1 MDKAYKIV
9 WRGCGDY
16 TDRAYFESF
25 LQSVTQGGRVLEELN
40 LPICEPATH
49 PYFPL
54 DALRSACGGFQEA
67 AALARRYGMRVG
79 INQWPAFGAEEVYA
93 ADDGHEMPFGPMVG
107 YDGRIARQL
116 ACPTSPEFLAYTRE
130 KFKIYAGA
138 GPDFIW
144 IDDDC
149 RFTHLGT
156 VQYPCFCPRCVA
168 GFEGGP

>member
-79 INQWPAFGAEEVYA
+79 INQTPAGLPHLA
-93 ADDGHEMPFGPMVG
+93 
-107 YDGRIARQL
+107 RISRL
-116 ACPTSPEFLAYTRE
+116 
-130 KFKIYAGA
+130 YAGEVQ
-138 GPDFIW
+138 DI
-144 IDDDC
+144 C
-149 RFTHLGT
+149 RGRPGFHLD
-156 VQYPCFCPRCVA
+156 
-168 GFEGGP
+168 

>member
-79 INQWPAFGAEEVYA
+79 ISCPSSA
-93 ADDGHEMPFGPMVG
+93 A
-107 YDGRIARQL
+107 
-116 ACPTSPEFLAYTRE
+116 
-130 KFKIYAGA
+130 
-138 GPDFIW
+138 
-144 IDDDC
+144 
-149 RFTHLGT
+149 
-156 VQYPCFCPRCVA
+156 
-168 GFEGGP
+168 